1 MDTESTAGNV
11 VAEALNRN
19 HIRDGQ
25 QHRGIKRHI
34 ALEAEVSQSLYQASY
49 NSGAHDTTGVPGLI
63 LENERVRIRNGL
75 LYLVQDWDFRM
86 DL

>member
-25 QHRGIKRHI
+25 QHRGIKGHV

-49 NSGAHDTTGVPGLI
+49 DSRAHDTTGVSGLI

-75 LYLVQDWDFRM
+75 LYQVQDGDFRRN
-86 DL
+86 L